1 MAQAQQGIPDVNADE
16 QLKALV
22 NYEGVLGYVIYNSE
36 GIPLKKMDSV
46 ISHEKAVQYAALLGE
61 FWNVTN
67 KIIKRGLKKP
77 DNEIDN
83 IRMRTA
89 QQTELII
96 SQVGDLYIV
105 CIQDCNLSNIG
116 QGKRKTSIIQGEE
129 AKEPQKA

>member
-22 NYEGVLGYVIYNSE
+22 SYEGVLGYVIYNNE

-77 DNEIDN
+77 DNEIEN

-105 CIQDCNLSNIG
+105 CIQDCNLANIG
-116 QGKRKTSIIQGEE
+116 AKKEASVVQGEE
-129 AKEPQKA
+129 ANKEPQKA